1 MLKSILDAVS
11 SVARPADTAPA
22 KLPVFPLGSVLFPGG
37 LLSLRIFEARYMDM
51 AKACLKNN
59 SPFGIVLIKSGSEV
73 GVPAEPEKVGTLARI
88 LEWDMQDL
96 GILQVRVRGEQRFR
110 LSTHYILS
118 NGLMIG
124 EMELI
129 PPDLPVACPE
139 LPPCAA
145 FLRKV
150 LTQTGRMTADSEAKF
165 TDAEWVSLRIT
176 EMLPFG
182 NSVKQKMLELTDVR
196 MRLEVLHRF
205 LHDQQLIA
213 A

>member
-1 MLKSILDAVS
+1 MLKSLLSAVS
-11 SVARPADTAPA
+11 DTVRPKSTVPT

-37 LLSLRIFEARYMDM
+37 LLSLRIFENRYMDM
-51 AKACLKNN
+51 AKACLKNG
-59 SPFGIVLIKSGSEV
+59 SPFGIVLIKAGCEV
-73 GVPAEPEKVGTLARI
+73 GEPAEPEKVGTLARI
-88 LEWDMQDL
+88 LEWDMQEL
-96 GILQVRVRGEQRFR
+96 GILQIRVKGEQRFR
-110 LSTHYILS
+110 LSAHYPLA
-118 NGLMIG
+118 NGLLIG

-129 PPDLPVACPE
+129 QPDLSIDCPE

-150 LTQTGRMTADSEAKF
+150 LTQTGRMSAENEAKF

-176 EMLPFG
+176 EMLPFS
-182 NSVKQKMLELTDVR
+182 NTVKQKMLELTDVR

>member
-1 MLKSILDAVS
+1 MLKSILNAVS
-11 SVARPADTAPA
+11 GAVRPESTSPA
-22 KLPVFPLGSVLFPGG
+22 KLPLFPLGSVLFPGG
-37 LLSLRIFEARYMDM
+37 LLSLRIFETRYMDM
-51 AKACLKNN
+51 AKSCLKNN

-73 GVPAEPEKVGTLARI
+73 GNPAEPEKVGTLARI
-88 LEWDMQDL
+88 LEWDMQEL
-96 GILQVRVRGEQRFR
+96 GILHVRVKGEQRFR
-110 LSTHYILS
+110 LASHYPLA
-118 NGLMIG
+118 NGLLIG
-124 EMELI
+124 EMDLI
-129 PPDLPVACPE
+129 PPDISVACPE

-150 LTQTGRMTADSEAKF
+150 LTQTGRLAAEHEASF
-165 TDAEWVSLRIT
+165 ADAEWVSLRIT